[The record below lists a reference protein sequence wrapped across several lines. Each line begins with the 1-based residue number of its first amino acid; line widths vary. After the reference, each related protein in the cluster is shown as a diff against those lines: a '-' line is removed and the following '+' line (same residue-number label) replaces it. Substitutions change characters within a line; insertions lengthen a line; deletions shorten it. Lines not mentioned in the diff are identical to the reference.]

1 MITREKI
8 IQLFDYKDGNLYWK
22 KSTNNRVENGQI
34 AGCILPLG
42 YKTIGIDGKNY
53 LMHRLIFLMFYG
65 YMPKKIDH
73 IDGNPTNNKLEN
85 LREANDAENSYNAKL
100 RKDNTSGCKGVI
112 WHKWAK
118 KWRVIVKAKRK
129 VIYSGYFDNLEL
141 ADFVAQEARHKFH
154 GDFAKH
160 I

>member
-22 KSTNNRVENGQI
+22 KSTNNRVKNGQI
-34 AGCILPLG
+34 AGSKLPLG
-42 YKTIGIDGKNY
+42 YRIIGINGKNY
-53 LMHRLIFLMFYG
+53 LMHRLIFMLFNDYI
-65 YMPKKIDH
+65 PKKIDH
-73 IDGNPTNNKLEN
+73 IDGNPNNNKIEN
-85 LREANDAENSYNAKL
+85 LREANDAQNSYNAKL
-100 RKDNTSGCKGVI
+100 RKDNTTGCKGVI

-141 ADFVAQEARHKFH
+141 ADLVAQEARHKFH